1 MTVQELIEEL
11 QKLDQNKRV
20 YAWDSD
26 GFYGDID
33 EIVEDDDYYL
43 INAE

>member
-11 QKLDQNKRV
+11 QKLNPNKTV

-33 EIVEDDDYYL
+33 EIVENDDHYL